1 MQLGGNRWSMMP
13 PVVKNLLIINGLM
26 FLASLTFES
35 SIGLDLND
43 LLGLHYFQSEKF
55 NIFQIV
61 SYMFMHGSISHIFFN
76 MFAVW
81 MFGSAIE
88 NVWGSKRF
96 LIYYL
101 LTGFGAAIIHY
112 MTIYIDMAPIIS
124 QMEAI
129 IYSPNADAI
138 IGFANAHPW
147 GNYIDSIRY
156 PQIYEETL
164 EFYNNTLQTLNTN
177 PNDSGALRDA
187 SVFFQDY
194 LRHYLNLPN
203 VIGASGSLFGI
214 LLAFGM
220 MFPNMRLYMI
230 FIPIPIKA
238 KYLMIGYGAMEL
250 FSAVQNNPG
259 DNVAHFAHLGGMLF
273 GFIIIKF
280 WEKTGVRWR

>member
-1 MQLGGNRWSMMP
+1 
-13 PVVKNLLIINGLM
+13 
-26 FLASLTFES
+26 
-35 SIGLDLND
+35 
-43 LLGLHYFQSEKF
+43 
-55 NIFQIV
+55 
-61 SYMFMHGSISHIFFN
+61 
-76 MFAVW
+76 
-81 MFGSAIE
+81 
-88 NVWGSKRF
+88 
-96 LIYYL
+96 
-101 LTGFGAAIIHY
+101 
-112 MTIYIDMAPIIS
+112 MAPIIS

-220 MFPNMRLYMI
+220 MFPNMKLYMI

-238 KYLMIGYGAMEL
+238 KYLMIGYGAMDVI
-250 FSAVQNNPG
+250 FCHS
-259 DNVAHFAHLGGMLF
+259 
-273 GFIIIKF
+273 
-280 WEKTGVRWR
+280 R